1 MADECGLMNLASCIP
16 QKIYDFL
23 IGLLNA
29 PLQPLLD
36 LTKSL
41 MTEPINLSV
50 FVSLWAVIL
59 YVISIFYG
67 LLMFYAGFNFIISGY
82 DAVKR
87 TKAKEWFMNIFIM
100 IVLVQASYFL
110 YSLVIEINS
119 YLTAGMINL
128 VDPNF
133 FLLTVDN
140 IVNIGLQFFFAI
152 FYVLVLIFTVLF
164 LTLRYLIVASGI
176 IFVPIGIFLYFI
188 PPLKDYG
195 RLILSFLGVCI
206 FISFF
211 DSIILLIS
219 SRLISIPL
227 FANFKILVMISAF
240 SIANFL
246 MFYFM
251 LFSIIKSAI
260 RTVDRTMAPIVAV
273 AKYFA

>member
-1 MADECGLMNLASCIP
+1 MVEDCGLLNLASCIP
-16 QKIYDFL
+16 QKIYDF
-23 IGLLNA
+23 IISLLNA
-29 PLQPLLD
+29 PLQPLLN

-41 MTEPINLSV
+41 LIEPIQLST
-50 FVSLWAVIL
+50 FVSLWAIML

-67 LLMFYAGFNFIISGY
+67 LLMFYSGFNFIISGY

-87 TKAKEWFMNIFIM
+87 TKAKEWFMNILIM

-128 VDPNF
+128 ISQNF
-133 FLLTVDN
+133 FLLTSDN
-140 IVNIGLQFFFAI
+140 IINLGLEFFFAF
-152 FYVLVLIFTVLF
+152 FYVLTLILTVLF

-176 IFVPIGIFLYFI
+176 IFVPLGIFLYFI
-188 PPLKDYG
+188 PPLKEYG
-195 RLILSFLGVCI
+195 KLILNFLGICI

-219 SRLISIPL
+219 SRLIEIPL
-227 FANFKILVMISAF
+227 FANLKILVMISAF
-240 SIANFL
+240 SITNFL

-251 LFSIIKSAI
+251 LFSIIKSALK
-260 RTVDRTMAPIVAV
+260 TVDKIAVPIVAV

>member
-16 QKIYDFL
+16 QKIYDFI

-36 LTKSL
+36 LTKAL
-41 MTEPINLSV
+41 MTEPIQLSV

-59 YVISIFYG
+59 YIISIFYG
-67 LLMFYAGFNFIISGY
+67 ILMFYSGFNFIISGY

-128 VDPNF
+128 IDPNF
-133 FLLTVDN
+133 FLLTIDN

-188 PPLKDYG
+188 PPLKEYG
-195 RLILSFLGVCI
+195 KLILNFLGVCI

-219 SRLISIPL
+219 SRLIGIPL

-251 LFSIIKSAI
+251 LFSVIKSAI
-260 RTVDRTMAPIVAV
+260 KTVDRTMAPIVAV